1 MSVETFLKDL
11 RFSIR
16 TLLRRPGFAIVA
28 ALTIALGIA
37 ANTAIF
43 SVANAVLLEPLPV
56 SDPDDLFVPDVIA
69 PSGFSISL
77 SIPNF
82 RDWSQRTRTFES
94 WGANAGRWRT
104 LTGGDRPE
112 VIRIRL
118 VLGDFFRTLGVS
130 AALGRTFTGDETWEG
145 AEPVAV
151 VTHRFWEGRLGSDPD
166 VLGGSITLDG
176 QPYTI
181 IGVMA
186 PEFVFPSADTEVFL
200 PMGFFSD
207 QMCWEE
213 RGCSQGTWAIA
224 RLAAGSTLAL
234 AQEEMDRVTRE
245 ITEEEGNQ
253 QAVARLETLEQAYV
267 GDVRTQ
273 IWILM
278 GAVVFVLLIACANVA
293 SLLLARGESRRQEMA
308 LRMAI
313 GAGRGRIVRQL
324 LTESTVLALAGGL
337 LGVLLA
343 FLAVRLMIPRLPDAI
358 PSLMA
363 ERVGLDLDVL
373 LFTLGI
379 ALLTGL
385 LFGLAPALRGSRH
398 DLSQELKEGGRG
410 GTAGKG
416 RQRLRSALVIGEVAL
431 ALVLLI
437 GAGLMIQSLTEL
449 QRVDTGFVEDNVFTA
464 RISLPVSEYTE
475 KEQAWAFFDQL
486 HERLAALPDAEAVSL
501 SNIVPLQGNSWEQAI
516 VPEGVPFEPEHLE
529 SVLFHMVKP
538 DHFDVLGIELVRGS
552 AFTDADREESP
563 PVCVIDE
570 TMADKFWPGEDPIGK
585 RVAFEITEDSDFDNP
600 VPIYRTVVGV
610 ARNVRHYELEN
621 PSRVQVYVPFNQSGR
636 AWSNQMFVLVKTRD
650 DPLQLTQ
657 LVREEVSA
665 LHSDV
670 PLHSVQTMQDY
681 VREAM
686 AGTRS
691 TGSLLALFSAVA
703 LLLSA
708 IGIFGVMS
716 FSVVQRVREI
726 GIRMALGASSSQ
738 VLRMISRHGLI
749 LGGLGI
755 GLGLLTALALT
766 RLLAGLLYE
775 VNPIDPATYAGFSA
789 FLLAIALLASYLP
802 ARRATRV
809 DPAVVLREE

>member
-1 MSVETFLKDL
+1 MEAFLKDL
-11 RFSIR
+11 RFSVR
-16 TLLRRPGFAIVA
+16 SLRKRPGFTGVA
-28 ALTIALGIA
+28 TLTIALGIA
-37 ANTAIF
+37 ASTAIF
-43 SVANAVLLEPLPV
+43 SVVNAVLLEPLPV
-56 SDPDDLFVPDVIA
+56 SEPDDLVVPEVIGPA
-69 PSGFSISL
+69 GFPISL

-82 RDWSQRTRTFES
+82 RDWSQRSRTFES

-104 LTGGDRPE
+104 LTGGERPE

-130 AALGRTFTGDETWEG
+130 AALGRTFTDEETWEG
-145 AEPVAV
+145 AEPIAV
-151 VTHRFWEGRLGSDPD
+151 VTHRFWQTRLGSDPD
-166 VLGGSITLDG
+166 VIGTSITLDG
-176 QPYTI
+176 QPFVVV
-181 IGVMA
+181 GVMG
-186 PEFVFPSADTEVFL
+186 PEFVFPSSDTEAFV

-224 RLAAGSTLAL
+224 RLDAGSPLAM

-245 ITEEEGNQ
+245 ITEEEGDQ

-308 LRMAI
+308 LRLAI

-324 LTESTVLALAGGL
+324 LTESMILALAGAV

-343 FLAVRLMIPRLPDAI
+343 FLAVRVMIPRLPDAI
-358 PSLMA
+358 PSVMS
-363 ERVGLDLDVL
+363 ERVGLDSTVL
-373 LFTLGI
+373 LFALGI
-379 ALLTGL
+379 AIFTGL
-385 LFGLAPALRGSRH
+385 LFGIAPALRGSRQ
-398 DLSQELKEGGRG
+398 DLGQELKEGGRA

-416 RQRLRSALVIGEVAL
+416 RQRLRSALVVFEVAL

-437 GAGLMIQSLTEL
+437 GAGLMIRSLTEL
-449 QRVDTGFVEDNVFTA
+449 QQVDKGFVADNVFTA
-464 RISLPVSEYTE
+464 RVSLPVSEYTE
-475 KEQAWAFFDQL
+475 KEQAWSFFDRL
-486 HERLAALPDAEAVSL
+486 HERLVALPDAQAVSL
-501 SNIVPLQGNSWEQAI
+501 SNIVPLQGNSWERII
-516 VPEGVPFEPEHLE
+516 VPEGVPFDQEHWE

-538 DHFDVLGIELVRGS
+538 GHFDVLGIELSRGRG
-552 AFTDADREESP
+552 FTDADRDGGP
-563 PVCVIDE
+563 LVCVIDE
-570 TMADKFWPGEDPIGK
+570 TMTERFWPGEDPIGK

-610 ARNVRHYELEN
+610 ARNVRHYELET

-636 AWSNQMFVLVKTRD
+636 AWSNQMFALVKTRD
-650 DPLQLTQ
+650 DPLQVTRA
-657 LVREEVSA
+657 VRQEVSA
-665 LHSDV
+665 LHADV
-670 PLHSVQTMQDY
+670 PLHSVRTLEDY
-681 VREAM
+681 VGEAM

-703 LLLSA
+703 LVLSA

-716 FSVVQRVREI
+716 FSVVQRLREI
-726 GIRMALGASSSQ
+726 GIRMALGASSSD
-738 VLRMISRHGLI
+738 VLRMVSRHGLT
-749 LGGLGI
+749 LGALGI
-755 GLGLLTALALT
+755 GLGLLAALALT
-766 RLLAGLLYE
+766 RLLTGLLYQ
-775 VNPIDPATYAGFSA
+775 VDPIDPATYAGFAA
-789 FLLAIALLASYLP
+789 FLMAIALLASYLP

>member
-1 MSVETFLKDL
+1 MESFLKDL

-16 TLLRRPGFAIVA
+16 ALLKRPGFSVVA
-28 ALTIALGIA
+28 ALTLALGIA
-37 ANTAIF
+37 ATTAIF
-43 SVANAVLLEPLPV
+43 SVVNAVLLEPLPV
-56 SDPDDLFVPDVIA
+56 SEPDDLVVPDVIS

-82 RDWSQRTRTFES
+82 RDWSQRSRTFES
-94 WGANAGRWRT
+94 WGASAGRWRT

-118 VLGDFFRTLGVS
+118 VLGEFFRTLGVS
-130 AALGRTFTGDETWEG
+130 AALGRSFTGEETWEG
-145 AEPVAV
+145 AEPVAL
-151 VTHRFWEGRLGSDPD
+151 VTHGFWERRLGSDPD
-166 VLGGSITLDG
+166 VLGSSITLDG

-207 QMCWEE
+207 QMCWEA

-224 RLAAGSTLAL
+224 RLKADATLGM
-234 AQEEMDRVTRE
+234 AQEDMDRLTRE
-245 ITEEEGNQ
+245 ITEEEGDQ
-253 QAVARLETLEQAYV
+253 QAVARLESLEQAYV

-337 LGVLLA
+337 LGVVLA
-343 FLAVRLMIPRLPDAI
+343 FVAVRLMIPRLPEAI
-358 PSLMA
+358 PSVMA
-363 ERVGLDLDVL
+363 QRVVIDLNVL
-373 LFTLGI
+373 LFALVL
-379 ALLTGL
+379 ALLTGV

-398 DLSQELKEGGRG
+398 DLSHELKEGGRG
-410 GTAGKG
+410 GTIGKG
-416 RQRLRSALVIGEVAL
+416 QQRLRSAFVVVEVAL

-437 GAGLMIQSLTEL
+437 GAGLMIQSVTEL
-449 QRVDTGFVEDNVFTA
+449 QRVDKGFAGESVFTA
-464 RISLPVSEYTE
+464 RVSLPVSEYTE
-475 KEQAWAFFDQL
+475 KEQAWDFFDQL
-486 HERLAALPDAEAVSL
+486 HERLIALPGSEAVSL
-501 SNIVPLQGNSWEQAI
+501 SNIVPLQGNSWEQTI
-516 VPEGVPFEPEHLE
+516 VPEGVPFDQEHWE

-538 DHFDVLGIELVRGS
+538 GHFETLGIELVRGR
-552 AFTDADREESP
+552 AFTDADRDESP
-563 PVCVIDE
+563 LVCVIDE
-570 TMADKFWPGEDPIGK
+570 TMAEKFWPGEDPIGK
-585 RVAFEITEDSDFDNP
+585 RVAFEITEESDFNDP
-600 VPIYRTVVGV
+600 DPIYRTVIGV

-636 AWSNQMFVLVKTRD
+636 AWSNQMFVLVKTRGD
-650 DPLQLTQ
+650 ALQLTQ
-657 LVREEVSA
+657 IVREEVSA
-665 LHSDV
+665 LHPDV
-670 PLHSVQTMQDY
+670 PLHAVQTMQDY
-681 VREAM
+681 VGEAM

-703 LLLSA
+703 LLLSG

-716 FSVVQRVREI
+716 FSVVQRIREI
-726 GIRMALGASSSQ
+726 GIRMALGASSAD
-738 VLRMISRHGLI
+738 VLRLMTRHGLA
-749 LGGLGI
+749 LGILGI
-755 GLGLLTALALT
+755 GLGLVTALALT
-766 RLLAGLLYE
+766 RLLAGLLYQ
-775 VNPIDPATYAGFSA
+775 VDPIDPATYAGFAA
-789 FLLAIALLASYLP
+789 FLLAVALLATYLP
-802 ARRATRV
+802 AKRATRV